1 MKLRSERIT
10 SVPNKI
16 LETSQ
21 CHIVG
26 FLVGLELLAWL
37 KCVDEFVIVEVHVVV
52 DVPGGP

>member
-10 SVPNKI
+10 SVPYKI

-21 CHIVG
+21 CHIG

-37 KCVDEFVIVEVHVVV
+37 KCVDEFVIVEVHIVVE
-52 DVPGGP
+52 VPKGP

>member
-10 SVPNKI
+10 SVLYKI

-21 CHIVG
+21 CYIVG

-37 KCVDEFVIVEVHVVV
+37 KCIDEFVIVEVHVVV
-52 DVPGGP
+52 DVPKGP